1 MIPDPDPLPLP
12 APDELLQVLLVAVW
26 TLHILAVDVVVGGA
40 IVAAAT
46 GLLRLGPPD
55 FRSRLLQPS
64 GRVLTVGTAL
74 LVTLGIPPLLI
85 MQVLYGPFFFTSSIL
100 MAIPW
105 ALVIPIVIGGYLL
118 LYATELLRERLGR
131 WVEFARAGAA
141 GAFALVMLLY
151 VGNIVLLLTPEDWR
165 DVYRDY
171 GHAVYL
177 HVTEPT
183 IFPRYAH
190 FLLAAVAV
198 AGLAVMAY
206 GLLVRRRDEAFGGW
220 LLRYGARWFLA
231 PTLLQFVIGPVFLV
245 TLPEAVRDEFLAG
258 DLLETGVLWTGVGL
272 TLVGAALLGLGVLSS
287 RFTAAGVA
295 GIAAMGATIG
305 LMSVTRQ
312 LLRTAYLSPV
322 YDVGALPQETQTG
335 ALVLFFILAVLGLAA
350 IGIMVWLLARP
361 ARPEGEAP
369 TYQP

>member
-26 TLHILAVDVVVGGA
+26 TLHILAVDLVAGGA
-40 IVAAAT
+40 ILAAAT

-55 FRSRLLQPS
+55 FRSRLLKPS
-64 GRVLTVGTAL
+64 ARVLTVTTAL

-105 ALVIPIVIGGYLL
+105 ALVIPIGIGGYLL
-118 LYATELLRERLGR
+118 LYGTDLLGERLGR
-131 WVEFARAGAA
+131 WVDLARAAAA
-141 GAFALVMLLY
+141 GCFALVMLLY
-151 VGNIVLLLTPEDWR
+151 VGNIVLMLAPEEWR
-165 DVYRDY
+165 EVYRDY

-198 AGLAVMAY
+198 AGLGVMSY
-206 GLLVRRRDEAFGGW
+206 GLLVRRREEAFGGW
-220 LLRYGARWFLA
+220 LLRYGGLWFLL
-231 PTLLQFVIGPVFLV
+231 PTLLQFAIGPVFLV
-245 TLPEAVRDEFLAG
+245 TLPEEFLTG
-258 DLLETGVLWTGVGL
+258 DLLETGVLWAGVGL
-272 TLVGAALLGLGVLSS
+272 ALVGAALLGLGVLSP

-295 GIAAMGATIG
+295 GIVAVGATIG
-305 LMSVTRQ
+305 LMSVTRH
-312 LLRTAYLSPV
+312 LLRTSYLSPV
-322 YDVGALPQETQTG
+322 YDVGTLPQETQIG
-335 ALVLFFILAVLGLAA
+335 ALVLFFVLAGVGVATVGA
-350 IGIMVWLLARP
+350 MIWLLTRP
-361 ARPEGEAP
+361 ARPESEMGSREP
-369 TYQP
+369 

>member
-12 APDELLQVLLVAVW
+12 APDELLQALLVAVW
-26 TLHILAVDVVVGGA
+26 TLHIVAVDLVVGGT
-40 IVAAAT
+40 IIAAAT
-46 GLLRLGPPD
+46 GLLQLGPPD
-55 FRSRLLQPS
+55 FRSRLLEPS
-64 GRVLTVGTAL
+64 GRVLTITTAL

-85 MQVLYGPFFFTSSIL
+85 MQVLYGPLFFTSSIL

-118 LYATELLRERLGR
+118 LYGTDLLRERLGR

-141 GAFALVMLLY
+141 GSFALVMLLY
-151 VGNIVLLLTPEDWR
+151 VGNIVLMLTPEDWR
-165 DVYRDY
+165 EVYRDH

-177 HVTEPT
+177 HVTEAT

-220 LLRYGARWFLA
+220 LLRYGGVWFLA

-245 TLPEAVRDEFLAG
+245 TLPESVRDEFLTG

-272 TLVGAALLGLGVLSS
+272 TLVGAALLGLGVLLP
-287 RFTAAGVA
+287 RFTAAGLA
-295 GIAAMGATIG
+295 GIAAVGATVG

-322 YDVGALPQETQTG
+322 YDVGALPEETQIG
-335 ALVLFFILAVLGLAA
+335 ALVLFFILAVLGVAA
-350 IGIMVWLLARP
+350 VGVMVWLLARP
-361 ARPEGEAP
+361 ARPGAEAQ
-369 TYQP
+369 TYEP